1 MSQALPACA
10 PVAATLISHAP
21 GPGVSGSLVIN
32 GGPACAWLIAGN
44 ASKPSASRRDDTAAI
59 AATHVDDWPKGAIR
73 GWKLEES

>member
-1 MSQALPACA
+1 
-10 PVAATLISHAP
+10 
-21 GPGVSGSLVIN
+21 LVIN